1 MKKYSILN
9 ISGHEKLSPSMPRN
23 SCYGQK
29 LDYFSSAIAAC
40 VWKYYNITNDTPL
53 IFNFRYH
60 LLYHKKGL

>member
-40 VWKYYNITNDTPL
+40 AAASLAIGT
-53 IFNFRYH
+53 
-60 LLYHKKGL
+60 LYGEQLTYVKPAL